1 MLADRRG
8 TMGKHGCQNDEP
20 AVSTHIA
27 EYGTLG
33 IIELKKTLME
43 QSDRLGEIT
52 GEDLARTPIK
62 QVAAEIR
69 EVIDT
74 LTETVDDFTL
84 SAPE

>member
-1 MLADRRG
+1 MIACG
-8 TMGKHGCQNDEP
+8 TMGNQQTKDAP
-20 AVSTHIA
+20 AATYTA

-52 GEDLARTPIK
+52 GEDLARTPSK

-69 EVIDT
+69 EVADT
-74 LTETVDDFTL
+74 LTETVNDFTL
-84 SAPE
+84 NVPE

>member
-1 MLADRRG
+1 
-8 TMGKHGCQNDEP
+8 MGNQQTKDAP
-20 AVSTHIA
+20 AAPTYTA

-52 GEDLARTPIK
+52 GEDLARTPSK

-74 LTETVDDFTL
+74 LTETVNDFTL
-84 SAPE
+84 NVPE

>member
-1 MLADRRG
+1 MG
-8 TMGKHGCQNDEP
+8 TIGNQQTKDTP
-20 AVSTHIA
+20 AAPNHTA

-52 GEDLARTPIK
+52 GEDLARTPGK
-62 QVAAEIR
+62 QVASEIR

-74 LTETVDDFTL
+74 LTETVNDFTL
-84 SAPE
+84 NVPE

>member
-1 MLADRRG
+1 
-8 TMGKHGCQNDEP
+8 MGNQYQTEDAP
-20 AVSTHIA
+20 AAPTYTA

-52 GEDLARTPIK
+52 GEDLARTPSR
-62 QVAAEIR
+62 QVAAEMQ

-74 LTETVDDFTL
+74 LTETVNDFTL
-84 SAPE
+84 NVPE